1 MSALINKVKFFVFTL
16 FLSISIIA
24 QTNLKGYYL
33 CPVHPGKPNYLNGNM
48 GELRPDHF
56 HAGLDFRTNQDN
68 SSLVY
73 AAADGYIS
81 RIIVSE
87 YGYGNALMLKHPNG
101 TTSLYAH
108 LEKFN
113 KQIADYVRQKQ
124 YEKQTFALEILFD
137 STSFLKFKKGESIAN
152 AGNTGSSGGPHLHF
166 EIRDKNN
173 YILNPLM
180 FGFTELTDKVS
191 PTFNSIAIR
200 TLDKNS
206 RINNDFG
213 FFEFYPQKISN
224 NQFLIKNLIVVRGL
238 LGLEVSIHDM
248 SEGSWGRNGVTT
260 IEVKMDG
267 KTIYAHDL
275 SSYLMEKTRF
285 INLHVDYEQ
294 ERTRNIRYQNCY
306 VLNGNELN
314 IYKTDENK
322 GKIKIYDNKVH
333 SIEVIIK
340 DAYDNASTL
349 SFNLQGTE
357 FKQNSEFSK
366 VNHVKPI
373 IKYYLFNNIL
383 EVKSKPAFNENAIF
397 YIKGKEIILK
407 SEYTK
412 QNESI
417 YLWDLNTGLPD
428 SVMINKK
435 KQNFNFKDIVVPNIN
450 KPASFFNDSL
460 KISFLPNSLF
470 DTLYLEVKKQKDT
483 ISIGRLTIPLKS
495 DIVISYT
502 PAQKNIDKQRTAIY
516 NLKWRRGLYKG
527 GTWKGESIVFTTK
540 ELGTFTLKTDTT
552 PPTVKFR
559 STPTSNLITCT
570 ILDDMSGIASYKATI
585 NGEWLLMNYDPKYS
599 KLWSEKLDQ
608 KKPLKGNFV
617 LQVTDNAGN
626 VSILEKVL

>member
-1 MSALINKVKFFVFTL
+1 LSVYINKVKFFAFTL
-16 FLSISIIA
+16 FFSLSAVA
-24 QTNLKGYYL
+24 QSNLKDYYL

-87 YGYGNALMLKHPNG
+87 YGYGNAIMLKHTNG

-108 LEKFN
+108 LEKFT
-113 KQIADYVRQKQ
+113 KKIADYVRQKQ

-137 STSFLKFKKGESIAN
+137 STSLLKFKKGESIAS

-173 YILNPLM
+173 YVLNPLQ
-180 FGFTELTDKVS
+180 FGFIELIDKVS

-200 TLDKNS
+200 TLDRNS

-224 NQFLIKNLIVVRGL
+224 NQFLIKNPIVAHGV
-238 LGLEVSIHDM
+238 LGLEVSVHDM
-248 SEGSWGRNGVTT
+248 SEGSWGRNGVTS
-260 IEVKMDG
+260 IEVKIDG
-267 KTIYAHDL
+267 KSIYSHDL

-285 INLHVDYEQ
+285 INLHIDYEQ

-306 VLNGNELN
+306 VQNGNELN
-314 IYKTDENK
+314 IYKTDNNK
-322 GKIKIYDNKVH
+322 GKIKIYDNKIH

-349 SFNLQGTE
+349 NFNLQGSE
-357 FKQNSEFSK
+357 FKQNSEFSR
-366 VNHVKPI
+366 VSYVKPQ
-373 IKYYLFNNIL
+373 IKYNIFKNIL
-383 EVKSKPAFNENAIF
+383 QVKYKPSFNENAVY
-397 YIKGKEIILK
+397 YIKGKETILK
-407 SEYTK
+407 SDYSK
-412 QNESI
+412 QNESV
-417 YLWDLNTGLPD
+417 YLWDLNNGLPD
-428 SVMINKK
+428 SVIINKK
-435 KQNFNFKDIVVPNIN
+435 KQNFNFKDVIIPYIN
-450 KPASFFNDSL
+450 QSFSFFNDSL
-460 KISFLPNSLF
+460 KVSFLPNSLF
-470 DTLYLEVKKQKDT
+470 DTLFLEVKKQKDT

-495 DIVISYT
+495 DIIISFT
-502 PAQKNIDKQRTAIY
+502 PAKKIVDKQRTSIY

-527 GTWKGESIVFTTK
+527 GAWKGENIVFTTK
-540 ELGTFTLKTDTT
+540 ELGTFILKTDTT

-559 STPTSNLITCT
+559 SIPTQNLITCT

-599 KLWSEKLDQ
+599 KLWSEKLDE
-608 KKPLKGNFV
+608 KKPLRGNFV

-626 VSILEKVL
+626 VSVLEKVL